1 MTRCPMQ
8 TAKTCVEALVR
19 ATLIRKGIKQHYA
32 NFCNWTAAHDPS
44 EDVEWWK
51 CRFQGAFMVILA
63 REQRHF
69 LSRETSAS
77 VGRTGLRRAG
87 GSRITGASSRCAL
100 AIIRI
105 AAGGT

>member
-1 MTRCPMQ
+1 
-8 TAKTCVEALVR
+8 
-19 ATLIRKGIKQHYA
+19 
-32 NFCNWTAAHDPS
+32 
-44 EDVEWWK
+44 
-51 CRFQGAFMVILA
+51 MVILA